1 MNQTSSSSSVFMTIF
16 CRLYLENTEATKDG
30 HEHREKSILIE
41 IQRRRILTLTPL
53 HLPFK
58 NTNREPRWTQYSSR
72 NSKIY
77 QGNLN
82 PKGDE

>member
-1 MNQTSSSSSVFMTIF
+1 MLCLSVKVN
-16 CRLYLENTEATKDG
+16 RYKNEHSEAEKWT
-30 HEHREKSILIE
+30 REKHFNWDSKE
-41 IQRRRILTLTPL
+41 GDTNPDP

-58 NTNREPRWTQYSSR
+58 NTTGEPWWTQYSSR